1 MIWFLTIVFVIFD
14 AYFNRLR
21 ISNGNKINH
30 VWNTIYRIVFYGLL
44 VYLYRMPYLQI
55 LMFLLGAFFLAW
67 ILFNLVLNFLQEK
80 SLDYLGTAS
89 LLDRLERK
97 LPWIVW
103 LVWKVIAASGFI
115 YGYYHTELL

>member
-1 MIWFLTIVFVIFD
+1 MIWILVVIFVIGD
-14 AYFNRLR
+14 AYWNHLR
-21 ISNGNKINH
+21 IEKGNKINH
-30 VWNTIYRIVFYGLL
+30 FWNAAYRIVFYGLL

-80 SLDYLGTAS
+80 PFDYLGTAS

-97 LPWIVW
+97 LPWIVFF
-103 LVWKVIAASGFI
+103 VWKVIAASGFI
-115 YGYYHTELL
+115 YGYFNTQLL